1 MRFGFGS
8 RSAKSVD
15 DVAAPYSEVT
25 LRKDGRTYRIPIDE
39 NGHVPK
45 WALAQ
50 RFQEAGDFS
59 DLDSDSPVVLPAE
72 CTPDELLEWWINP
85 SSCDVEGIDTRDSEI
100 YDVSTVP
107 RSKRHAQRRIAVVAP
122 PDEQERI
129 RAILSERFT
138 REELEAMAAG
148 GSLVIRT
155 VPDCGDS
162 TGVYYRR
169 QDGIEVP
176 LIVLEE
182 GTTEDGVVH
191 ELVHHSRAVDPS
203 RTGRLRTAFRTDRSG
218 RFSNGRFARLSRDQQ
233 DDIVEEE
240 ERMTVAETLARTRG
254 MDPRQSGYYDGVE
267 GYDPRAAYVD
277 DRYMITDTP
286 PDVPPSQVPALKG
299 KAARNATLNGYDYL
313 HIARSH
319 ILDRDVS
326 KRRRR

>member
-1 MRFGFGS
+1 MRYRGS
-8 RSAKSVD
+8 RNAKGAEDLASPYATVNVRHGGVTYAIPVD
-15 DVAAPYSEVT
+15 ED
-25 LRKDGRTYRIPIDE
+25 
-39 NGHVPK
+39 GHVPR

-50 RFQEAGDFS
+50 RFQEAGDFD

-72 CTPDELLEWWINP
+72 CTPQELVGWWADP
-85 SSCDVEGIDTRDSEI
+85 RSCDIKGIDTRDSDI
-100 YDVSTVP
+100 YDVSDVP
-107 RSKRHAQRRIAVVAP
+107 KSKRHAQRRIAVVAP
-122 PDEQERI
+122 PEEQARI
-129 RAILSERFT
+129 RRILSDRFT

-191 ELVHHSRAVDPS
+191 ELVHHSRAVDPT

-218 RFSNGRFARLSRDQQ
+218 RFSNGRFARLSRDRQ

-240 ERMTVAETLARTRG
+240 ERMTVAETLARTPG
-254 MDPRQSGYYDGVE
+254 MDPRQSGYYDGVK

-277 DRYMITDTP
+277 DRYIVTDTP
-286 PDVPPSQVPALKG
+286 PDVPPSRVPALKG

-313 HIARSH
+313 HIARAH

-326 KRRRR
+326 KR